1 MSQPP
6 SFVSTTDRNVQR
18 RLLLSIVFRLLCRVA
33 VYSGILVLVTLLS
46 VVLVMSL
53 EWLNLDFFRKGDSQI
68 AENAGIQAGIWGTF
82 WLISL
87 TAVFSL
93 PVGIGAAVY
102 LEEYASD
109 TRLTRLIK
117 LNLSN
122 LAGVPSIVY
131 GMLGL
136 TVFVRMFGAF
146 GNGVNINL
154 LNGLMV
160 IPLPFGKTVIAG
172 ALTMSLLILP
182 VVIISAQEALRA
194 VPKSIRVASLALGA
208 TRWQTIWNQILP
220 ASLPGIATGA
230 ILAISRAIGETAPLI
245 MVGAVTYAR
254 ICPGGIESVGQL
266 VKEPQRV
273 LAAPFD
279 MYTAMPIA
287 IYGWVRRPDPKFAA
301 VAAAGI
307 VVLMIV
313 LTCINGVA
321 VYIRQRARNKVK
333 W

>member
-1 MSQPP
+1 MSEAAV
-6 SFVSTTDRNVQR
+6 FVKSSDSGFRQ
-18 RLLLSIVFRLLCRVA
+18 RLLWSAIFRWLCRIA
-33 VYSGILVLVTLLS
+33 IYSAILVLVTLLA
-46 VVLVMSL
+46 VVFRMSM
-53 EWLNLDFFRKGDSQI
+53 EWLDLDFFRRGDSQI
-68 AENAGIQAGIWGTF
+68 AENAGIQAGLWGTF

-87 TAVFSL
+87 TAMFSL

-102 LEEYASD
+102 LEEYAANS
-109 TRLTRLIK
+109 RVTRLIK

-146 GNGVNINL
+146 GNGVTVNL
-154 LNGLMV
+154 LGGLMV

-194 VPKSIRVASLALGA
+194 VPKSIRVGSLALGA
-208 TRWQTIWNQILP
+208 TRWQTVWHQVLP
-220 ASLPGIATGA
+220 AASPGIATGA

-266 VKEPQRV
+266 ISEPHRIA
-273 LAAPFD
+273 AAPFD

-287 IYGWVRRPDPKFAA
+287 IYGWVRRPDPQFVA

-307 VVLMIV
+307 VVLMVV
-313 LTCINGVA
+313 LTVINGLA
-321 VYIRQRARNKVK
+321 VFIRQRARSKVN

>member
-1 MSQPP
+1 M
-6 SFVSTTDRNVQR
+6 RR
-18 RLLLSIVFRLLCRVA
+18 RLLLSSSFRLICRVA
-33 VYSGILVLVTLLS
+33 VYSAILVLVTLLS
-46 VVLVMSL
+46 VVLWLAMERLTLQFFQRGFSL
-53 EWLNLDFFRKGDSQI
+53 IPDR
-68 AENAGIQAGIWGTF
+68 AGIKAGIWGSF

-87 TAVFSL
+87 TAIFSL

-117 LNLSN
+117 VNLSN

-136 TVFVRMFGAF
+136 TVFVRMFGMF
-146 GNGVNINL
+146 GRGIQLNL
-154 LNGLMV
+154 LSGWLV
-160 IPLPFGKTVIAG
+160 VPLPFGKSVIAG

-182 VVIISAQEALRA
+182 DVIITTQEALRA
-194 VPKSIRVASLALGA
+194 VPGTIRTASLALGA
-208 TRWQTIWNQILP
+208 TRWQTIWSQILP
-220 ASLPGIATGA
+220 ASLPGITTGA

-245 MVGAVTYAR
+245 MVGAVTYCR
-254 ICPGGIESVGQL
+254 ICPGGIESVQTL
-266 VKEPQRV
+266 LTDPQRV

-279 MYTAMPIA
+279 KYTAMPIS
-287 IYGWVRRPDPKFAA
+287 IYGWITSGPPFMS

-307 VVLMIV
+307 VVLLFV
-313 LTCINGVA
+313 LTCFNGIA
-321 VYIRQRARNKVK
+321 VYIRQRARNKLK